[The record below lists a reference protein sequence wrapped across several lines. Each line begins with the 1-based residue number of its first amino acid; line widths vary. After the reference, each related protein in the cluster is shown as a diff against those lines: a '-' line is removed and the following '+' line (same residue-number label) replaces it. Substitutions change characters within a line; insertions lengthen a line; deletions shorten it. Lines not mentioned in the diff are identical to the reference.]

1 MIFFCLIIS
10 LRIAEDDCEECGNT
24 DGYRI
29 VEIGQ
34 NVHRTDSCQTGCQKH
49 LNSVRNH
56 SLHHTREG
64 VEDTGCLAVVYAKLI
79 TYLLC
84 DISYSQDCHRVVG
97 CADIH
102 QRYERSNGEFGSTLA
117 VNTGG
122 NLVDDIVD
130 SSVFPDD
137 FQHSAC
143 QHGDNHQ
150 LAHARDSIAHCREPA
165 KQVVG
170 EGRTEIVACHADE
183 ATEYRAHC
191 QNSHHVHAGY

>member
-10 LRIAEDDCEECGNT
+10 LRIAEDDCEEGGNT

-64 VEDTGCLAVVYAKLI
+64 VEDAGCLAVVYAKLI

-84 DISYSQDCHRVVG
+84 DISHSQDCHRVVG
-97 CADIH
+97 CTDIH

-117 VNTGG
+117 VNAGG
-122 NLVDDIVD
+122 NLVYDIVD
-130 SSVFPDD
+130 SSV
-137 FQHSAC
+137 S
-143 QHGDNHQ
+143 
-150 LAHARDSIAHCREPA
+150 RMISSIPPA
-165 KQVVG
+165 IMAIITSSPMPVIPLPIAENQPN
-170 EGRTEIVACHADE
+170 R
-183 ATEYRAHC
+183 
-191 QNSHHVHAGY
+191 S